1 MAAPTFLQNSFF
13 MYLVLPFLLLFA
25 VMFAILQKT
34 EIFGKGKKQ
43 VDALVAMAVAL
54 IVVAFA
60 NYVDVIIQMVA
71 FLGVAIVI
79 ILVFMI
85 LTGAFYEE
93 GKFKLDDWVK
103 KAGMGLAA
111 LAVLIAVLVYTGA
124 WTEII
129 GFIKSGSSSSSWITN
144 IIFLVVIIAAVVAV
158 AASGKGGDKDKDK
171 D

>member
-1 MAAPTFLQNSFF
+1 MVAPTFLQNNFF

-79 ILVFMI
+79 ILVFLI
-85 LTGAFYEE
+85 LTGAFHEE

-111 LAVLIAVLVYTGA
+111 LGVLIAVLVYTGA
-124 WTEII
+124 WNYII
-129 GFIKSGSSSSSWITN
+129 GFIKSGDNSGSWVMN

-158 AASGKGGDKDKDK
+158 AASGGKGDKEKK
-171 D
+171 E